1 MNFDPELCLS
11 FKNKYSN
18 TQCPHSKKMGDE
30 FCGIHQKSKNIR
42 RVDNPEHWIIDNN
55 KIDNIYIK
63 KIEDMNEKPIKKPKF
78 NNSNNLNDS
87 LYIEAYSFLE
97 GDITNKIN
105 EYQKFIKKIN
115 FFDNYRQLN
124 DIMTYEKNLL
134 NLNNMITNWNE
145 LVRNDKIPKL
155 IKIQS
160 ICRRWLSRRRY
171 LCNNNDDFFLLID
184 MFDIP
189 NNYFFTIKD
198 GNLLFGFDFRSFYNL
213 SKKFDP
219 KNNDIYNSHVDNIKN
234 PYTNQLLSVEN
245 KNKYLKHLNYIK
257 EKDLTLDFQKRKMTP
272 DELLRNKLVDVF
284 QKIDFLDNYTDI
296 SWFEELD
303 LNKLKKLYTT
313 CEDIFN
319 YRCNFSNE
327 IKKRIV
333 QDGVIF
339 NMNKNTL
346 NMLTDKHKKFIQN
359 MLLDEFN
366 RLCTEGQN
374 ADDRKLGA
382 ILILTALT
390 EVNKKAAQALPH
402 IAQSSYLT
410 N

>member
-18 TQCPHSKKMGDE
+18 TQCPHSKKFGEE
-30 FCGIHQKSKNIR
+30 FCGIHQKSKKTR

-55 KIDNIYIK
+55 NIGNNNIK
-63 KIEDMNEKPIKKPKF
+63 KMEDVDENPIKKTKF
-78 NNSNNLNDS
+78 NNITNYDS
-87 LYIEAYSFLE
+87 LYKEASLFFE
-97 GDITNKIN
+97 SDITNNIN
-105 EYQKFIKKIN
+105 EYQKYIKKIN
-115 FFDNYRQLN
+115 FFDNYRQLK
-124 DIMTYEKNLL
+124 DIMTYEKNLS
-134 NLNNMITNWNE
+134 NLNILISNWNE
-145 LVRNDKIPKL
+145 YVRSEKIPKL
-155 IKIQS
+155 IKVQS
-160 ICRRWLSRRRY
+160 ICRRWLARRRY
-171 LCNNNDDFFLLID
+171 LCNNKEDFFLLID

-198 GNLLFGFDFRSFYNL
+198 ANLNFGYDFRSFYNL

-219 KNNDIYNSHVDNIKN
+219 KNNDIYNSQVDNIKN
-234 PYTNQLLSVEN
+234 PYTNQLLSVDN
-245 KNKYLKHLNYIK
+245 KNKYMKQLNYVI
-257 EKDLTLDFQKRKMTP
+257 EKGLTLDFPKRKMTP

-303 LNKLKKLYTT
+303 LKGLKKLYTL

-319 YRCNFSNE
+319 YRCNFTNE

-346 NMLTDKHKKFIQN
+346 EMLTEKHKKFIQN

-374 ADDRKLGA
+374 TDDRKLGA

-390 EVNKKAAQALPH
+390 EVSKKAAQALPH